1 MLASDNLFGLPP
13 AAPRWIRL
21 PGDPPALVNKLR
33 QDQADDEMGPLP
45 PVPDGESS

>member
-21 PGDPPALVNKLR
+21 PGDPPALVGELR
-33 QDQADDEMGPLP
+33 QEQAEAELGPLP
-45 PVPDGESS
+45 PVPEDPA